1 MPSGTIKWYNPAK
14 GFGFITPDDGRA
26 DVFVHASSLERA
38 GLGQIRTGDRV
49 GFELSEDRRSGRVA
63 ATHLSLE
70 AAAESRSF
78 APTDGRGQVQ
88 SGVVES
94 FKTERGFGFIKPD
107 TGGPDLFVHISE
119 LERAGLD
126 ELSRGQRVSFE
137 VRTDPRTGKHK
148 ATRLSL
154 SP

>member
-1 MPSGTIKWYNPAK
+1 M
-14 GFGFITPDDGRA
+14 
-26 DVFVHASSLERA
+26 
-38 GLGQIRTGDRV
+38 
-49 GFELSEDRRSGRVA
+49 A